1 MKNQIY
7 SMAVMIALVI
17 PSLASADAE
26 TEKVQDNKV
35 VVSYNPA
42 EASTA
47 SGRIE
52 LERQI
57 RRAASEVCG
66 PQRISNAGSLAEYVT
81 NRACFEEAVT
91 AALAEV

>member
-7 SMAVMIALVI
+7 SIAVAVALVI
-17 PSLASADAE
+17 PSLASADVE
-26 TEKVQDNKV
+26 IEKVENNKV
-35 VVSYNPA
+35 VVSYNPV

-47 SGRIE
+47 LGRIE

-66 PQRISNAGSLAEYVT
+66 PQRLSNAGLLSEYVT
-81 NRACFEEAVT
+81 NRACFEEAVIK
-91 AALAEV
+91 ALAKV